1 MNIRR
6 KMAHGV
12 VWMVG
17 FKVLERSLG
26 VLSMLVLARLLV
38 PADFGLVAMATSV
51 IALLELFSAFGVD
64 TALIQ
69 RADASRAHYD
79 SAWTLNA
86 LAGFAIGTCLI
97 LMAIPVAAF
106 YNEPRVKAVLCV
118 LAAGA
123 MIQGLE
129 NIGVVN
135 FRKEMQFDK
144 EFRFLLAKKVIGF
157 AIIVPLAFA
166 WRSYWAL
173 VAGIVL
179 GRAAGVGLSYVLH
192 PFRPRFSL
200 AAAKD
205 LLHVSKWLL
214 TQNFISFLRERSP
227 DFVIGRFA
235 GPSALGVFSVAH
247 EISNM
252 PSTELVAP
260 INRAILPA
268 YVKLAQDLPALGREY
283 LSVMAMIALVAV
295 PAVAGVAAT
304 ASFLVL
310 LILGPAWVEVAIL
323 LQILAFFGITQV
335 LQSNAYAAFLA
346 IGQHQV
352 FVKINGMHVAIL
364 LPLASFATVFYGV
377 EGAAWAYVAAGT
389 VVLPVNFIIITRFLH
404 LSGWQFVSSVWRP
417 ICSAAVMY
425 LVVRTFGPP
434 APTSAIA
441 TGEAARSLIICIAIG
456 VPVYLFGVLAL
467 WFLAGRPR
475 GVESWIL
482 ERIPE
487 AVQKARSALAGVLA
501 RNG

>member
-1 MNIRR
+1 MSIRR

-17 FKVLERSLG
+17 FKVLERSFG
-26 VLSMLVLARLLV
+26 VVSTLVLARLLV
-38 PADFGLVAMATSV
+38 PADFGLVAMATSL

-69 RADASRAHYD
+69 RAEVSRAHYN

-86 LAGFAIGTCLI
+86 LAGLAIGTCMI

-129 NIGVVN
+129 NVGVVN

-144 EFRFLLAKKVIGF
+144 EFRFLMSKRLIGF
-157 AIIVPLAFA
+157 AIVIPLAFA

-173 VAGIVL
+173 VTGMVL
-179 GRAAGVGLSYVLH
+179 GRAAGVALSYLLH

-200 AAAKD
+200 AAVKD
-205 LLHVSKWLL
+205 LLHVSKWLM
-214 TQNFISFLRERSP
+214 TQNLITFLRERSS
-227 DFVIGRFA
+227 DFVIGRLA
-235 GPSALGVFSVAH
+235 GSHALGIFSVST

-252 PSTELVAP
+252 PGTELVAP
-260 INRAILPA
+260 INRAVLPA

-283 LSVMAMIALVAV
+283 LSVMSMIALIAV
-295 PAVAGVAAT
+295 PAVAGFAAT
-304 ASFLVL
+304 APFLVL
-310 LILGPAWVEVAIL
+310 LILGPAWVDAAIL

-335 LQSNAYAAFLA
+335 LQSNAYSAFLA
-346 IGQHQV
+346 VNQHHV
-352 FVKINGMHVAIL
+352 FAKINGLHVAIL
-364 LPLASFATVFYGV
+364 LPLMTLGTKFYGI
-377 EGAAWAYVAAGT
+377 EGAAWAYVAAAMAI
-389 VVLPVNFIIITRFLH
+389 LPVNFILITRFLH
-404 LSGWQFVSSVWRP
+404 LNRWQFVSSLWRP

-425 LVVRTFGPP
+425 LVVRFFGPHAP
-434 APTSAIA
+434 SGVIPTS
-441 TGEAARSLIICIAIG
+441 EAARSLIICIAIG
-456 VPVYLFGVLAL
+456 VPVYIFCVLAL
-467 WFLAGRPR
+467 WLLAGRPR
-475 GVESWIL
+475 GVENWIL

-487 AVQKARSALAGVLA
+487 VLQKARSTLSGVLA